1 MENHTIYLPL
11 YEEPS
16 THFKNFVSKMQGSSY
31 LPNYLA
37 LFSQN
42 RLTFFPSVATDE
54 ESPLRKASTAIPTT
68 STKREKEVSKFVT
81 QFNMLSSISSGR
93 HSGKCTLDISFSE
106 MPEKFPKST
115 NVLVVSLSTND
126 LAVSMAIDN
135 LFKVL

>member
-1 MENHTIYLPL
+1 MENYTIYLPL

-16 THFKNFVSKMQGSSY
+16 AHFKNFVNKMQGSSY
-31 LPNYLA
+31 LPHYLA

-42 RLTFFPSVATDE
+42 RLTFFPSVATDK
-54 ESPLRKASTAIPTT
+54 ESPLRKASTAIIPT
-68 STKREKEVSKFVT
+68 SSKRAKEISKFVT
-81 QFNMLSSISSGR
+81 QFNMLSIVTGR

-115 NVLVVSLSTND
+115 NVLVVNLSTND